1 MNSVASIETVLLLGG
16 SSEIAVAT
24 ALELCRRG
32 THTFILAGRHR
43 PALEAAADRVAQAGA
58 RAVSV
63 VDFDATEV
71 DGHDAFLDR
80 VFDQYGDIDL
90 VLLAF
95 GILGDQHLAENSR
108 DEALAV
114 IRTNFEG
121 SVSVAIPAAR
131 RLRGQGHGHLVL
143 ISSVAAERARADNF
157 VYGASKA
164 GADAFFQGLA
174 SSMRDSGIHVMV
186 VRPGRVTT
194 RMSEGLAPVPFT
206 TTPECVARDI
216 ARGLERGAGIVWSP
230 PVLRIVM
237 SGLRHLPAPIF
248 RRVES
253 GDSRR

>member
-1 MNSVASIETVLLLGG
+1 MNSLASIENVLLLGG
-16 SSEIAVAT
+16 SSEIGLAT

-32 THTFILAGRHR
+32 TRSFILAGRR
-43 PALEAAADRVAQAGA
+43 SPALEAAAARLKEAGA
-58 RAVSV
+58 RDVSV
-63 VDFDATEV
+63 VDFEATQSG
-71 DGHDAFLDR
+71 GHDAFLDR
-80 VFDQYGDIDL
+80 VFDKHGDIDL

-95 GILGDQHLAENSR
+95 GILGDQKVAENNA
-108 DEALAV
+108 EAALEV

-174 SSMRDSGIHVMV
+174 VSMRDSGIHVMV

-194 RMSEGLAPVPFT
+194 RMTEGMAPVPFT
-206 TTPECVARDI
+206 TTPERVARDI
-216 ARGLERGAGIVWSP
+216 VRGVERGAAIVWSP
-230 PVLRIVM
+230 SVLRLVM
-237 SGLRHLPAPIF
+237 SGMRHLPAPIF
-248 RRVES
+248 RRVVA
-253 GDSRR
+253 GANRR